1 MIIFNYTHFLKIT
14 IKLIQMTEY
23 PRMKLG
29 LMIYLVS
36 SQYYLYFQCMREG
49 CRSKGKLN
57 YLGEVAKDIVIYRFT

>member
-1 MIIFNYTHFLKIT
+1 
-14 IKLIQMTEY
+14 MTEY

-36 SQYYLYFQCMREG
+36 SQYYLYFQCKREG

-57 YLGEVAKDIVIYRFT
+57 YLGEVTKDIVIYRFT